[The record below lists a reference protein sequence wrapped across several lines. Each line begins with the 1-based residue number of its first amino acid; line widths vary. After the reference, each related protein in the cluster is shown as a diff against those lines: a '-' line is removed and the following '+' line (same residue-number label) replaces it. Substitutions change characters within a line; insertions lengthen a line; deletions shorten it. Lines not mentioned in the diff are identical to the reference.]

1 MVDLLLKVFLKYFI
15 SVLFMRQKN
24 EMKKDL
30 KLKKFE
36 MCGIFVHLEK

>member
-15 SVLFMRQKN
+15 SVLFMRQKS
-24 EMKKDL
+24 EKDL
-30 KLKKFE
+30 KIKIK